1 MKYIVNTLLV
11 WLLLA
16 TTAYAQDTWSLERC
30 IRYAQENNITVQ
42 QAEASVKIS
51 LLAQQQAKAS
61 RLPNVSASADLGKQ
75 FGRTIDPTTN
85 QFSTTST
92 GYNSVGL
99 NAGISLFNGG
109 QIHHAVK
116 QAGWDVQAATADAA
130 QTTNNL
136 ALQVARAYLNILLAN
151 EQLKSAQRRVV
162 QSQEQLNLTQKLI
175 DAGTTPAAEK
185 YNYIAQIAR
194 DEQSV
199 ITAQNNYDLGYL
211 SLKQLMQLDPDFD
224 LRIEQPT
231 ITIPAEVTLPA
242 ASAGTDLYNV
252 ATTTQPIIQAA
263 DFRIKSAEEGISIAR
278 SAYYPSISAF
288 ANLSSNYSSQFV
300 TITPYG
306 DPVPGEPQTIFID
319 GQPVEISTAQRPYTV
334 NKVPYFDQLDQN
346 FGQGV
351 GVSIRVPIYQN
362 GRTRLSVERARL
374 NVLTAQMQ
382 STQARQQLKNDVQT
396 AIANTYASRQQLDA
410 AQKTYDATNTAFQN
424 MGKRLS
430 LGAVN
435 TFELTTSKINLDIS
449 ENDLILAK
457 YTYVFNL
464 KILDFY
470 QGKTLNLN
478 N

>member
-1 MKYIVNTLLV
+1 MKYLFNTLAACLFLV
-11 WLLLA
+11 
-16 TTAYAQDTWSLERC
+16 TTAAAQDTWSLERC

-42 QAEASVKIS
+42 QAEANVKIS
-51 LLAQQQAKAS
+51 ALAQQQAKAS
-61 RLPNVSASADLGKQ
+61 RLPNVSASSNLGKQ

-92 GYNSVGL
+92 SYNSVSL

-109 QIHHAVK
+109 QIHHTVK

-136 ALQVARAYLNILLAN
+136 ALQVARAYLNILLAS
-151 EQLKSAQRRVV
+151 EQLKNAQRRVV

-175 DAGTTPAAEK
+175 DAGTTPMAEK

-199 ITAQNNYDLGYL
+199 ITAQNNLDLGYL

-224 LRIEQPT
+224 LRIEQPLVN
-231 ITIPAEVTLPA
+231 IPAVTLPEA
-242 ASAGTDLYNV
+242 AAMTDLYNV
-252 ATTTQPIIQAA
+252 ATTTQPNIRAA

-278 SAYYPSISAF
+278 SVYYPSVSAF
-288 ANLSSNYSSQFV
+288 ANLSSNYSSQFLTV
-300 TITPYG
+300 TSTGELIKGSPIIVDFNG
-306 DPVPGEPQTIFID
+306 QQVPVSFYQEG
-319 GQPVEISTAQRPYTV
+319 VRYS
-334 NKVPYFDQLDQN
+334 KVPYFNQLDQN

-351 GVSIRVPIYQN
+351 GLSINVPIYQN

-382 STQARQQLKNDVQT
+382 STQARQQLKNDIQT

-410 AQKTYDATNTAFQN
+410 AQKTFDATTTAFQN
-424 MGKRLS
+424 MTKRLN

-457 YTYVFNL
+457 YTYLFNL

-470 QGKTLNLN
+470 QGKTLSIN

>member
-1 MKYIVNTLLV
+1 MKYLLNTLAAGLF
-11 WLLLA
+11 LI
-16 TTAYAQDTWSLERC
+16 TTAAAQDTWSLERC

-42 QAEASVKIS
+42 QAGANVKIS
-51 LLAQQQAKAS
+51 ALAQQQAKAL
-61 RLPNVSASADLGKQ
+61 RLPNVSATSNLGRQ

-92 GYNSVGL
+92 GYNSVNL

-109 QIHHAVK
+109 QIHHSVK

-130 QTTNNL
+130 QTINNL
-136 ALQVARAYLNILLAN
+136 ALQVARAYLNILLAS
-151 EQLKSAQRRVV
+151 EQLKNSQRRVV

-175 DAGTTPAAEK
+175 DAGTTPMAEK
-185 YNYIAQIAR
+185 YNYIAQVAR

-199 ITAQNNYDLGYL
+199 VTAQNNLDLGYL

-224 LRIEQPT
+224 LRIEQPVVN
-231 ITIPAEVTLPA
+231 IPAVALSEA
-242 ASAGTDLYNV
+242 AAMTDLYNV
-252 ATTTQPIIQAA
+252 ATTTQPNIQAA
-263 DFRIKSAEEGISIAR
+263 DFRIKSAEEGIGIAR
-278 SAYYPSISAF
+278 SVYYPSVSAF

-306 DPVPGEPQTIFID
+306 EPMPGEPQTIFID
-319 GQPVEISTAQRPYTV
+319 GQPVQFSTGQRAFNI
-334 NKVPYFDQLDQN
+334 NKVPYFNQLDQN

-351 GVSIRVPIYQN
+351 GVSINVPIYQN

-382 STQARQQLKNDVQT
+382 STQARQQLKNDIQT

-410 AQKTYDATNTAFQN
+410 AQKTFDATTTAFQN
-424 MGKRLS
+424 MTKRLN

-457 YTYVFNL
+457 YTYLFNL

-470 QGKTLNLN
+470 QGKPLSLDK
-478 N
+478 